1 MRPRERYALH
11 GSDEFGDADLL
22 ALVLGTGCVGR
33 PVERICADLLQAAGG
48 LHRLPDL
55 PVAALAKVSGVGPAR
70 AVRLHAALALGRRAL
85 AAGSSEPRV
94 QGIGAAVD
102 WFRPRMCQL
111 RQEELHGLYLN
122 KRGVVLAY
130 QVLTRGN
137 DSHTIVDPRQVYRHA
152 LLHNASAVIVA
163 HNHPSGDPTP
173 SCADVDV
180 SVRLA
185 RAGALL
191 GIDLLDHLV
200 LGDNQHRS
208 LREDGLMPAPSHA
221 GASIAAKERV
231 RGAPSEASASQP
243 CGPTSSPSTPARA
256 WSRSTPGA

>member
-1 MRPRERYALH
+1 MRPRERYTLH

-33 PVERICADLLQAAGG
+33 PLEHICADLLQAAGG

-55 PVAALAKVSGVGPAR
+55 PVAALARVRGVGPAR
-70 AVRLHAALALGRRAL
+70 AVRLHASLALGRRAL

-94 QGIGAAVD
+94 QGIDAAVD
-102 WFRPRMCQL
+102 WFQPRMGHL
-111 RQEELHGLYLN
+111 REEELHGLYLN
-122 KRGVVLAY
+122 RRGAVLAY
-130 QVLTRGN
+130 RVLTRGN

-152 LLHNASAVIVA
+152 LLHGASAVIVA

-200 LGDNQHRS
+200 LAGDQHRS
-208 LREDGLMPAPSHA
+208 LREDGLMPAPKHA
-221 GASIAAKERV
+221 GASIAAGERV
-231 RGAPSEASASQP
+231 RGAASQEPVRAP
-243 CGPTSSPSTPARA
+243 CGPTSSPSTPAR
-256 WSRSTPGA
+256 G